1 MERSAFV
8 ESSFAKLK
16 AYGGSEGREGGQLFR
31 PSSARGGIPDLFL
44 LRMSTF
50 FVFVVTETSEFHFLL
65 PPIVKCLWWLPFLFG
80 YLRSWGI
87 ISFQSVGWQ
96 VCGNSPDTGAFDIQR
111 VSDSMARVIYMSV
124 LCWATES
131 DRVSWESSFRKE
143 SHDSRSK
150 FKNKNWPVSS
160 SLWHCRTI

>member
-80 YLRSWGI
+80 YLRS
-87 ISFQSVGWQ
+87 
-96 VCGNSPDTGAFDIQR
+96 
-111 VSDSMARVIYMSV
+111 
-124 LCWATES
+124 
-131 DRVSWESSFRKE
+131 
-143 SHDSRSK
+143 
-150 FKNKNWPVSS
+150 
-160 SLWHCRTI
+160 